1 MQCPTCQHN
10 LPDDAAFCPECGS
23 RLSQASPSPPMPVL
37 QERFELIRKLGQ
49 GGMGAVYLA
58 ADRRLSTRQWAI
70 KEMSNPAIT
79 SPLEHQQAVA
89 AFKHEAELLAGLSH
103 PNLPQV
109 ADYFSENGKYY
120 LVMEFVPGE
129 SLLAYI
135 QREGLPRPIGEVLD
149 WARQISDVLAYLH
162 SQQPPVIF
170 RDLKPSNV
178 MLTPQRQIKLVD
190 FGIARVFKPGKD
202 KDTLAFGTMGYSA
215 PEQYGQ
221 GQTDARSDI
230 YSLGVL
236 LHQLLTGYDPI
247 STPFR
252 LPPAGQLNPNIPT
265 DLSQAISRAT
275 ETDPQARFASMADF
289 RATFAE
295 NAPVINSTALP
306 TAAET
311 RLVSPLPAPPAAA
324 QARPP
329 EITPAPAAAVPADPT
344 LAIAGASDGTG
355 QPRSSGLAR
364 TALWMGGLG
373 LAVVAFSTLLAL
385 WANAISSENLGFVA
399 GLLSS
404 PGLITSLTAPILGFI
419 ALARNETAR
428 SRYGRRDAII
438 GTVCGL
444 FTLPL
449 CCAIFMIFGS
459 LVET

>member
-1 MQCPTCQHN
+1 M
-10 LPDDAAFCPECGS
+10 L
-23 RLSQASPSPPMPVL
+23 VL

-70 KEMSNPAIT
+70 KEMHNPAIT
-79 SPLEHQQAVA
+79 SPLEHQQAVE

-129 SLLAYI
+129 SLLTYI

-149 WARQISDVLAYLH
+149 WARQLSDVLSYLH

-178 MLTPQRQIKLVD
+178 MLTPQHRIKLVD
-190 FGIARVFKPGKD
+190 FGIARVFKPGKAR
-202 KDTLAFGTMGYSA
+202 DTQAFGTMGYSA
-215 PEQYGQ
+215 PEQYGK
-221 GQTDARSDI
+221 GQTDARSDV

-236 LHQLLTGYDPI
+236 LHQLLTGYDPL

-252 LPPAGQLNPNIPT
+252 LPPTGELNPNIPS
-265 DLSQAISRAT
+265 DLSQAVSRAT
-275 ETDPQARFASMADF
+275 QTDPNARFPNMAAF
-289 RATFAE
+289 RAAFDGSAH
-295 NAPVINSTALP
+295 VSHSTPLP
-306 TAAET
+306 SAAET
-311 RLVSPLPAPPAAA
+311 RLVSPMPAQSADRVAHSPAA
-324 QARPP
+324 R
-329 EITPAPAAAVPADPT
+329 PAPAAVAPVAPT
-344 LAIAGASDGTG
+344 AMTPDAPDAA
-355 QPRSSGLAR
+355 PRPKTSGMAR
-364 TALWMGGLG
+364 ITLWMGSIG
-373 LAVVAFSTLLAL
+373 LAIVVFSTALAL
-385 WANAISSENLGFVA
+385 WATAIDNENLGLVA

-404 PGLITSLTAPILGFI
+404 PGLITSLAAPVLGFI
-419 ALARNETAR
+419 ALTRNETAR
-428 SRYGRRDAII
+428 SLYGRRDAII

-444 FTLPL
+444 LTMPL

-459 LVET
+459 LA

>member
-1 MQCPTCQHN
+1 M
-10 LPDDAAFCPECGS
+10 L
-23 RLSQASPSPPMPVL
+23 VL
-37 QERFELIRKLGQ
+37 QERFELIHKLGQ

-70 KEMSNPAIT
+70 KEMSNSAIT
-79 SPLEHQQAVA
+79 SPLEHQQAVE
-89 AFKHEAELLAGLSH
+89 AFRHEAELLAGLAH

-135 QREGLPRPIGEVLD
+135 QREGLPRPISEVLD

-162 SQQPPVIF
+162 SRQPPVIF
-170 RDLKPSNV
+170 RDLKPSNI
-178 MLTPQRQIKLVD
+178 MLTPQRQVKLVD

-202 KDTLAFGTMGYSA
+202 TDTQAFGTMGYSA
-215 PEQYGQ
+215 PEQYGK

-230 YSLGVL
+230 YSMGVL
-236 LHQLLTGYDPI
+236 LHQLLTGHDPV
-247 STPFR
+247 STPAG

-275 ETDPQARFASMADF
+275 QSDPHARYANMADF
-289 RATFAE
+289 RAALDGG
-295 NAPVINSTALP
+295 APVAGSAPLP

-311 RLVSPLPAPPAAA
+311 RLVSPLPAQPAV

-329 EITPAPAAAVPADPT
+329 AGIPAPAPNAPAPPTVTVPDGPPDAIRPPT
-344 LAIAGASDGTG
+344 SSLAH
-355 QPRSSGLAR
+355 
-364 TALWMGGLG
+364 TALWMGGIS
-373 LAVVAFSTLLAL
+373 LAIIAFCTLLAL
-385 WANAISSENLGFVA
+385 WANAVKSENLSFVA
-399 GLLSS
+399 GLIGS
-404 PGLITSLTAPILGFI
+404 PALLTGLAAPVLGFI
-419 ALARNETAR
+419 ALTRNETSH

-444 FTLPL
+444 FTVPL
-449 CCAIFMIFGS
+449 CCVIFMIFGS
-459 LVET
+459 LA